1 LSRRI
6 DGGGIIQPWIGFPV
20 QIVQDLPAKHPGR
33 RSKDCLN
40 SQFPRARKQRC
51 SRNDGI
57 NFHNATS
64 NPVPI
69 LRDWHLPRKRR

>member
-6 DGGGIIQPWIGFPV
+6 DGGGIIQPWIGFPGSNRPG
-20 QIVQDLPAKHPGR
+20 LPAKHQAGEVKIR
-33 RSKDCLN
+33 RTRS
-40 SQFPRARKQRC
+40 FRARKQRC
-51 SRNDGI
+51 SRDDGI

-69 LRDWHLPRKRR
+69 LRDWHLPGERR